1 MLVNFIYLLHM
12 CKKKKSTSS
21 SPGNSAIE
29 NVLLLLLLLLLLLQW
44 GQINKLKRTHP
55 AVKCNLYI
63 TDMYVGLGMVD
74 HTLPE

>member
-1 MLVNFIYLLHM
+1 MLANFIYLLHM
-12 CKKKKSTSS
+12 CKKIFFKENTSS
-21 SPGNSAIE
+21 SAGNSAIE
-29 NVLLLLLLLLLLLQW
+29 NVLLLLQW